1 MRHSVRDRVIALAC
15 LLAVIVLALAGCQPA
30 AAPTQPAAPA
40 PTDAQTVVIAPT
52 DAPTAVPATPVPTA
66 APTAVSAEPTPAD
79 APAVLTVL
87 DRAFTLAELEALE
100 QASATVDGAEYRGVS
115 LLALLE
121 AAGVAASDVAL
132 VASDGYAAN
141 VTVADITDECL
152 LAYAEGGGLD
162 AVMPGMSKSSWVR
175 GVVEIRAGKP
185 AEAKAETAAPAE
197 GDDEPLGGPVSLVDA
212 AGRTVELESLPRRI
226 VVVGRGPHMSLHLL
240 YMFPEGRER
249 LVGTESRSATPS
261 NFLPFVD
268 PRFEQIPTLDAN
280 PNVEQIVA
288 LSPDLVIM
296 KGIVVDNTAEALAQ
310 IDIPVLYVGLE
321 TVDQFFADLANVGA
335 VLGNTERAEEIAA
348 FYRSRLDRLAERTAE
363 LAEGDKPRVL
373 LVEYSDRGGEVAVQ
387 VPAASWMQTVEVET
401 AGGHPVWLDSAA
413 PTDGWTVVNLEQIAR
428 WDADMIFVVVWYTL
442 DPQEVIDG
450 LKADPQWAALR
461 AVQDG
466 NIYAFPQDIFGWD
479 QPEPRWIL
487 GMNWLATHIHPELF
501 EDIDMNAEVM
511 AYFGELYG
519 MEPAAIERD
528 ILPTVRMHVR

>member
-1 MRHSVRDRVIALAC
+1 MHLMPLEVTMRQPMHRHVIALICLFVVIALA
-15 LLAVIVLALAGCQPA
+15 LSGCQP
-30 AAPTQPAAPA
+30 
-40 PTDAQTVVIAPT
+40 V
-52 DAPTAVPATPVPTA
+52 A
-66 APTAVSAEPTPAD
+66 APTAKPAAEPPTETAEPPAAPVEPTPTE
-79 APAVLTVL
+79 APAALMVL
-87 DRAFTLAELEALE
+87 DKTFTLADLEALE
-100 QASATVDGAEYRGVS
+100 QASATVDGADYRGVG
-115 LLALLE
+115 LLAVLE

-162 AVMPGMSKSSWVR
+162 AVMPGMSKGSWVR
-175 GVVEIRAGKP
+175 GVVEIREGKP
-185 AEAKAETAAPAE
+185 AAAEAEPPVATEA
-197 GDDEPLGGPVSLVDA
+197 GDEPLGGPVSLVDA

-268 PRFEQIPTLDAN
+268 ARFEQVPTLDAN
-280 PNVEQIVA
+280 PNVEQIAA
-288 LSPDLVIM
+288 LAPDLVIM
-296 KGIVVDNTAEALAQ
+296 KGIVVDKTAEALAQ

-321 TVDQFFADLANVGA
+321 TVDQFFTDLANVGA
-335 VLGNTERAEEIAA
+335 VLGNTDRADAIAA
-348 FYRSRLDRLAERTAE
+348 FYRSRLDRLAERTATVSDDE
-363 LAEGDKPRVL
+363 KPRVL
-373 LVEYSDRGGEVAVQ
+373 LLEYSDRGGEVAVQ
-387 VPAASWMQTVEVET
+387 VPAKTWMQTVEVET
-401 AGGHPVWLDSAA
+401 AGGYPVWLDSAA

-428 WDADMIFVVVWYTL
+428 WDADMVFVVVWYTL
-442 DPQEVIDG
+442 DPQEVIEG

-466 NIYAFPQDIFGWD
+466 HIYAFPQDIFGWD

-501 EDIDMNAEVM
+501 DDVDMNAEVM
-511 AYFGELYG
+511 AYFSELYG
-519 MEPAAIERD
+519 MDPAVIERD
-528 ILPTVRMHVR
+528 ILPTVRLDVR